1 MLIEIKPLMPW
12 FIVAFVNNVSSAG
25 FVHNGNATPV
35 VGINS
40 ASVETSRDESDPHWL
55 MEAPPQGNEADCN
68 SFVPP
73 FSSLIVGPIGYRPIP
88 GIFLLLLLLLLLGR

>member
-1 MLIEIKPLMPW
+1 MLIEIKSLMPW

-25 FVHNGNATPV
+25 FVQNCNATPV

-40 ASVETSRDESDPHWL
+40 GSVETSRDESDPHWL

-73 FSSLIVGPIGYRPIP
+73 FSLSIPFHFHCVVGLIT
-88 GIFLLLLLLLLLGR
+88 